1 LIRELLFN
9 VVEHAK
15 VDEAFLEASNEEAQ
29 LIIRVKDQGVG
40 FEAQAG
46 QQQSQNGSMGL
57 VNIKERLSLL
67 GGHLQLTSSPGQG
80 TEVIVVVPLQGDAVK
95 VD

>member
-1 LIRELLFN
+1 
-9 VVEHAK
+9 
-15 VDEAFLEASNEEAQ
+15 
-29 LIIRVKDQGVG
+29 
-40 FEAQAG
+40 
-46 QQQSQNGSMGL
+46 MGL

-80 TEVIVVVPLQGDAVK
+80 TEVVVVVPLQGDAVK